1 MTQLHLDLNAPT
13 RTHDAVWAF
22 GGSVCHA
29 SMLIRKDVRRHLMM
43 CRDELGFRH
52 VACRGMLGADMSVI
66 GPDGAFSFDKIEPVM
81 DWLLE
86 NGMVPF
92 LRLAEPEP
100 AAADASRWRELVKAL
115 ATHVDGRYG
124 CDARE
129 WFFEIVPAASGD
141 GPAGAAS
148 GDAFQS
154 FDAIL
159 RAIKAVHPEYR
170 VGWHAANGDEPLD
183 RFMACVAAPPE
194 GDAAEPPRCDFLTT
208 DGCGDAATIRRKL
221 SVAWGDATPL
231 IVLGWGGEAAGNAA
245 SVHDECNHAAVIVRS
260 AIELSNVCQG
270 VVTRNISDIDAG
282 GDRGPGGGEPFHD
295 GRGLITVND
304 VRKGAFHAL
313 RLLHEHGG
321 YHGERL
327 ASHWTDAPPGLACL
341 ATRSE
346 STLRLLFC
354 LTREPGVAGP
364 VRFTIDGIPASV
376 HDAQVEVIRPGA
388 GSAFEAW
395 TQLGKPQFVNREV
408 LDALELASL
417 PAQASVNFREYPPR
431 LEPGMVM
438 QLTINLPFDD
448 VI

>member
-1 MTQLHLDLNAPT
+1 MTQLHLDLTAPT
-13 RTHDAVWAF
+13 RTHDAAWAF
-22 GGSVCHA
+22 GGSVCHGP
-29 SMLIRKDVRRHLMM
+29 MLFRKEVRRHLLM

-52 VACRGMLGADMSVI
+52 VACRGILDQDMGVI
-66 GPDGAFSFDKIEPVM
+66 GPDGAFSFDKIEPVT

-92 LRLAEPEP
+92 LRLAEPAVD
-100 AAADASRWRELVKAL
+100 AAEAPRWRELVKAL

-129 WFFEIVPAASGD
+129 WYFEIVQAEAGD
-141 GPAGAAS
+141 GPAGTA
-148 GDAFQS
+148 GDDLRS
-154 FDAIL
+154 FDATV
-159 RAIKAVHPEYR
+159 RAIKSVHPEYR
-170 VGWHAANGDEPLD
+170 VGWHAASGEEPLD
-183 RFMACVAAPPE
+183 RFLSRAAAPAE
-194 GDAAEPPRCDFLTT
+194 GDAAEAPQCDFLTI
-208 DGCGDAATIRRKL
+208 DGGCDASAIRGKL
-221 SVAWGDATPL
+221 SGVWGQATPL

-245 SVHDECNHAAVIVRS
+245 LANDDCNRAAIITRS

-270 VVTRNISDIDAG
+270 VVTRNISDIDAR
-282 GDRGPGGGEPFHD
+282 GDRGNYEPFHD
-295 GRGLITVND
+295 GRGLVTVND
-304 VRKGAFHAL
+304 VRKSAFHAL

-327 ASHWTDAPPGLACL
+327 ASRWTDAPAGLACL

-354 LTREPGVAGP
+354 LTREPGAEGA

-376 HDAQVEVIRPGA
+376 TDAQVEVIRPGA
-388 GSAFEAW
+388 GSAFETW
-395 TQLGKPQFVNREV
+395 IQLGKPPFINREV

-438 QLTINLPFDD
+438 QLTINLPFDE
-448 VI
+448 VA